1 MIRTP
6 HDPHCACWRIS
17 HHSPAHPPPLAPP
30 SSPLATDRPHWLAAG
45 AKYIIRDNGV
55 RIDLRFA
62 RSANETS
69 LKVGYV
75 VERHLCDDDTVL
87 FNR

>member
-1 MIRTP
+1 MILRVPIMTTT
-6 HDPHCACWRIS
+6 HLLLFLL
-17 HHSPAHPPPLAPP
+17 PLP
-30 SSPLATDRPHWLAAG
+30 AG